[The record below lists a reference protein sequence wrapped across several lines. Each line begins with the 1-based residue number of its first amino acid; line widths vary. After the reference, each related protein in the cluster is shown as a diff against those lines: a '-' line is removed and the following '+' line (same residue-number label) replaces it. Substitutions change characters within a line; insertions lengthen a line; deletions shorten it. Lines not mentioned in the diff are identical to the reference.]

1 MSALRWLTLLAVT
14 VALVACAT
22 APVRPTTAWPQR
34 LAALRE
40 LSHYQF
46 EGRMAVNAASDGF
59 SAGVRWNQHDG
70 DASVDFSAPLGFGA
84 AHVERNDGVLSV
96 TTSRGEHLE
105 ADAASAELAMQ
116 LGFDPPLES
125 LRYWLVGA
133 SDPATP
139 SIETLDAQQQLI
151 HLEQGGWSVDC
162 ADYAPVAEYS
172 LPRRL
177 TVQRGTLRLRLV
189 INAWQL

>member
-1 MSALRWLTLLAVT
+1 MSALRWLSLTAAMLWLA
-14 VALVACAT
+14 ACAT
-22 APVRPTTAWPQR
+22 APVHPGTAWPQR
-34 LAALRE
+34 LAVLRE
-40 LSHYQF
+40 LPHYQF
-46 EGRMAVNAASDGF
+46 EGRMAVSAAAEGF
-59 SAGVRWNQHDG
+59 SAGVRWSQRG
-70 DASVDFSAPLGFGA
+70 ADASVDLSAPLGFGA
-84 AHVERNDGVLSV
+84 AHLERSAGVLSV

-162 ADYAPVAEYS
+162 ADYAPVAAYS
-172 LPRRL
+172 LPRRV